1 MKFYTV
7 DLNKKDLYDQFKHSD
22 TYFKWLKLPD
32 YFKTSE
38 FKVYFTMF
46 GLNKFISYDF
56 ENMQNNL
63 GYTKDNF
70 DIKAIASE
78 KKMFLMKN
86 FTKHFFHRGGNEKTN
101 K

>member
-38 FKVYFTMF
+38 FKVYFTTF
-46 GLNKFISYDF
+46 GLNNFISYDF

-70 DIKAIASE
+70 DIKEISIE
-78 KKMFLMKN
+78 VKDRRVV
-86 FTKHFFHRGGNEKTN
+86 HRIDTCIIFRTAN
-101 K
+101 KLG